1 MNTVNNAGEQM
12 LSEVVAKIYEMVPAL
27 DVDKVRNNL
36 SEIFSKY
43 KVSKTK
49 KSQDEPDIKEK
60 LQLFL
65 SSKKLEGLSE
75 LTLDGYKLDLNIFA
89 KNVSKKVNDVTPSD
103 IRVYLAQYNENKM
116 STIGKKLSILKSF
129 FSWLAGEEII
139 QRDPTLKI
147 KPPKT
152 EKLMPKALKIEELE
166 MLRESCKSD
175 RERAFLE
182 VLYASGTRL
191 SEIHQ
196 LNIEDVNQQSMSS
209 NVLGKGDKERAV
221 YLSFRAMYHLNKYL
235 NNRTDDCEA
244 LFVTERRPYRRLGK
258 RGIQREIKKIAERVG
273 LDHKVSP
280 HVLRHTFAT
289 LTLNNGA
296 ELVAVQEL
304 LGHSSPDT
312 TLRYARITEERKRDQ
327 HRRFL
332 VQEDK
337 SLYVV

>member
-1 MNTVNNAGEQM
+1 VNVVVNASESLITEVTGFISELFPIDVAVVKSK
-12 LSEVVAKIYEMVPAL
+12 LSNIFANYHIQKVERDEVHPDLHEKI
-27 DVDKVRNNL
+27 D
-36 SEIFSKY
+36 
-43 KVSKTK
+43 
-49 KSQDEPDIKEK
+49 
-60 LQLFL
+60 LFL
-65 SSKKLEGLSE
+65 SSKKLEGLST
-75 LTLDGYKLDLNIFA
+75 LTLDGYKLELKNFA
-89 KNVSKKVNDVTPSD
+89 DQVKKRADNVTTAD
-103 IRVYLAQYNENKM
+103 IRVFLGNQKGKM

-139 QRDPTLKI
+139 QRDPTAKI

-166 MLRESCKSD
+166 MLRESCETD
-175 RERAFLE
+175 RQRALLE
-182 VLYASGTRL
+182 VLYATGARL

-196 LNIEDVNQQSMSS
+196 LNRHDINQQTMSF
-209 NVLGKGDKERAV
+209 NVMGKGSKERTV

-235 NNRTDDCEA
+235 NNRSDDCEA
-244 LFVTERRPYRRLGK
+244 LFVTERKPYRRVG
-258 RGIQREIKKIAERVG
+258 RRSIQREIKKIAQYAGIAE
-273 LDHKVSP
+273 KVSP

-327 HRRFL
+327 HRRYL
-332 VQEDK
+332 VQ
-337 SLYVV
+337 